1 MWTWWG
7 KEEQDTTESKKQLKL
22 LYHEAEYSGS
32 LFSWHMWNK
41 RKEQWLCF
49 QDTELR
55 EASKPTSSWRGQD
68 WKCPGNSCH
77 LLLLI
82 PRPHPHLSVSCQGK
96 WYFLRWQKRQVAKKK
111 KKKSGFLWF
120 LSPPYLGFCFDKEK
134 SSSDPIFVKDRRDGT
149 GSRSLS
155 CCWFHCPLRMDKEE
169 DTRDSVMGD
178 HGPIETILV
187 SKKEG

>member
-1 MWTWWG
+1 MTYVKQEERTMVMLPRHWTQRG
-7 KEEQDTTESKKQLKL
+7 QQTHKL
-22 LYHEAEYSGS
+22 LKRSG
-32 LFSWHMWNK
+32 LEVPG
-41 RKEQWLCF
+41 EQLSPAPS
-49 QDTELR
+49 DSTTP
-55 EASKPTSSWRGQD
+55 PTSL
-68 WKCPGNSCH
+68 C
-77 LLLLI
+77 I
-82 PRPHPHLSVSCQGK
+82 MPRKMVLPQMAEETGC
-96 WYFLRWQKRQVAKKK
+96 KKK